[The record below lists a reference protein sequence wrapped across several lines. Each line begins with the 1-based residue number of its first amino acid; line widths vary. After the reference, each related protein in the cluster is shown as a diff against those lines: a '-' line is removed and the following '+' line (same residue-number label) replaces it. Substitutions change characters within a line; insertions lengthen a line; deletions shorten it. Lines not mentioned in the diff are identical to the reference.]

1 MSCDITT
8 GRLEPCLD
16 AAGGIASVYFVNYG
30 GFDGIAFDTNN
41 DSLITDL
48 FAGSGSP
55 DVYKFDLKGGST
67 LEQTINSSRENGTTS
82 VTQTLT
88 VMLKKQDAATHNQV
102 KLLAYGRPHIIVE
115 YEDGSAAVV
124 GLYRGAELTGGTAS
138 LGANLQDANNYNLP
152 FEAEELDFANFLDG
166 AVKGDPFA
174 GLTNTPNVVTG

>member
-16 AAGGIASVYFVNYG
+16 ATGGIAAVYFANYG
-30 GFDGIAFDTNN
+30 TFDGIVFDAQN

-48 FAGSGSP
+48 YTATP

-82 VTQTLT
+82 ITQTLT

-174 GLTNTPNVVTG
+174 GLTNKPNVTTG